1 VLFTE
6 PTFLFLFLP
15 ALLALYFL
23 PAGARGVLPLAGA
36 RGVLPLSGARGF
48 QPSVHGSYGNWLLL
62 VASVIFYAKGGGAF
76 TWLMLGSIAFN
87 YWMAIAVDRARARSD
102 TGAKRWVGFAVA
114 VNLVVLGVFKYAN
127 FFADNVNTLFLAL
140 DVQPVVVPRV
150 LLPIGISFF
159 TFHAISY
166 VVDVYRRDATAQK
179 SPVHAALYLLLF
191 PQLIAGPIIRYR
203 DIADQLA
210 RRTVT
215 VDDFA
220 YGVRRFVIGLA
231 KKVLVA
237 NVVAGPADRIFGMPL
252 VELSTGHA
260 WLGIVCY
267 TFQIYFDFS
276 GYSDMAIGLG
286 RMFGFR
292 FPENFRWPYV
302 AASVQ
307 GFWRRWHLSLSTWF
321 RDYLYIPLG
330 GNRVSPARQYR
341 NLVTVFFLC
350 GLWHGA
356 SWNFVIWGLWHGMC
370 LVIERVRG
378 GVGNPQ
384 SAIRTATGVVSWPVW
399 PHVYTMLV
407 VMIGWVFFRAD
418 TLTGAVAF
426 LKAMAGLTAGAP
438 TPYTVRWYLTSE
450 LWLALIAGAIGST
463 PWVPALAARIERAA
477 HAGRPAIAWSASLV
491 GTAALMALL
500 VASIM
505 QMAARTYNP
514 FIYFRF

>member
-1 VLFTE
+1 MLFTE

-15 ALLALYFL
+15 LLLGLYFIRGSREHAGYGNYLLLA
-23 PAGARGVLPLAGA
+23 
-36 RGVLPLSGARGF
+36 
-48 QPSVHGSYGNWLLL
+48 
-62 VASVIFYAKGGGAF
+62 ASVIFYAKGGGAF

-87 YWMAIAVDRARARSD
+87 YWMAIAVDRAFGTPAASRRLA
-102 TGAKRWVGFAVA
+102 FAVT

-127 FFADNVNTLFLAL
+127 FFADNVNALLGLAHAA
-140 DVQPVVVPRV
+140 PIAVPRV

-166 VVDVYRRDATAQK
+166 VIDVSRRDATAQK

-210 RRTVT
+210 RRV
-215 VDDFA
+215 VSIDDFA
-220 YGVRRFVIGLA
+220 DGVRRFVIGLA
-231 KKVLVA
+231 KKVLIA
-237 NVVAGPADRIFGMPL
+237 NVVAGPADKIFALPAA
-252 VELSTGHA
+252 ELSAAHA

-267 TFQIYFDFS
+267 TLQIYFDFS

-302 AASVQ
+302 ATSITA
-307 GFWRRWHLSLSTWF
+307 FWRRWHISLSTWF

-330 GNRVSPARQYR
+330 GNRVSPARRYA

-356 SWNFVIWGLWHGMC
+356 SWNFVIWGLWHGSF
-370 LVIERVRG
+370 LVIERLTAGIRHPIR
-378 GVGNPQ
+378 NPQ
-384 SAIRTATGVVSWPVW
+384 TAIRKESGVLAWPIW
-399 PHVYTMLV
+399 PHVYTLLI
-407 VMIGWVFFRAD
+407 VMIGWVFFRAE
-418 TLTGAVAF
+418 TLAGAIAF
-426 LKAMAGLTAGAP
+426 LRSLAGLVEAVP
-438 TPYTVRWYLTSE
+438 TPYTVAWHLTPE
-450 LWLALIAGAIGST
+450 LWLALAAGAIGSA
-463 PWVPALAARIERAA
+463 PWVPALAARIDD
-477 HAGRPAIAWSASLV
+477 GKGWSVPLLN
-491 GTAALMALL
+491 TAALMALL
-500 VASIM
+500 VLSIM
-505 QMAARTYNP
+505 SMAARTYNP

>member
-1 VLFTE
+1 LLFTE

-15 ALLALYFL
+15 VLLGLYFI
-23 PAGARGVLPLAGA
+23 RGSREHAA
-36 RGVLPLSGARGF
+36 
-48 QPSVHGSYGNWLLL
+48 YGNWLLL
-62 VASVIFYAKGGGAF
+62 AASVIFYVKGGGWF
-76 TWLMLGSIAFN
+76 TALMLGSIAFN
-87 YWMAIAVDRARARSD
+87 YWMAIAVDRVHGTPAAARRLA
-102 TGAKRWVGFAVA
+102 FAVV
-114 VNLVVLGVFKYAN
+114 VNLVVLGIFKYAN
-127 FFADNVNTLFLAL
+127 FFADNLNAL
-140 DVQPVVVPRV
+140 LQLGQVQPIAVPRV

-166 VVDVYRRDATAQK
+166 VIDVSRRNATAQK

-210 RRTVT
+210 RRVT
-215 VDDFA
+215 SIDDFA

-231 KKVLVA
+231 KKVLIA
-237 NVVAGPADRIFGMPL
+237 NVVAGPADKVFALPAN
-252 VELSTGHA
+252 ELSTGHA

-267 TFQIYFDFS
+267 TLQIYFDFS

-302 AASVQ
+302 ATSVTA
-307 GFWRRWHLSLSTWF
+307 FWRRWHISLSTWF

-330 GNRVSPARQYR
+330 GNRVSPARRYV

-356 SWNFVIWGLWHGMC
+356 SWNFVIWGLWHGTF
-370 LVIERVRG
+370 LVIERLAQSRNQLPDRPMTRPPDS
-378 GVGNPQ
+378 GVL
-384 SAIRTATGVVSWPVW
+384 AWPIW
-399 PHVYTMLV
+399 PHLYTMAI

-418 TLTGAVAF
+418 TLGGAIAF
-426 LKAMAGLTAGAP
+426 LRSLAGVTPAVP
-438 TPYTVRWYLTSE
+438 SPYTVAWFLTPE
-450 LWLALIAGAIGST
+450 LWLALAAGAIGST
-463 PWVPALAARIERAA
+463 PWVPALAARID
-477 HAGRPAIAWSASLV
+477 AGRGWAVPLLN
-491 GTAALMALL
+491 TAALAALL
-500 VASIM
+500 MLSIM
-505 QMAARTYNP
+505 SVAARTYNP